1 MNFFLSSR
9 WSVRL
14 ALIII
19 ALLALIALTSQWWL
33 PYDPQAIDL
42 PSRLLSPDAQHWLGT
57 DAYGRDIAS
66 QLLVGARSTLA
77 VGLVAAS
84 TFQAVIHIL
93 DFHLKEDFA
102 IPHVALR
109 LWDQPEGVGELPEF
123 AAVSEELQV
132 FAETLGRPYC
142 GSTSGFETSTWFG
155 DTSAHIRSQALVAL
169 RNGLIEG

>member
-57 DAYGRDIAS
+57 DHLGRDIFSRLMAATRVSLGSVMACPAAGADIRAS
-66 QLLVGARSTLA
+66 YWRQRRADWRAR
-77 VGLVAAS
+77 
-84 TFQAVIHIL
+84 
-93 DFHLKEDFA
+93 
-102 IPHVALR
+102 
-109 LWDQPEGVGELPEF
+109 
-123 AAVSEELQV
+123 
-132 FAETLGRPYC
+132 
-142 GSTSGFETSTWFG
+142 
-155 DTSAHIRSQALVAL
+155 
-169 RNGLIEG
+169 